1 MRAQFPTISRVL
13 VILPLVAVG
22 LIAASVV
29 FYIRLDTIVH
39 SDLYRFGLQFSSE
52 WAENYWANSWLILGS
67 LAAAATFELFSSIYM
82 IVSYASKTAPNRL
95 TFMLFLVISACISI
109 VSVVLFNRL
118 DTLVNG
124 SLYQFGLQFNEEW
137 GIPYWVNGRLFMGL
151 IGVSLIVDC
160 ASVIFTVRVWPI
172 TNIRRERLIA
182 WLLLPAGTAILL
194 LALTYGSAISAFVGL
209 GFILWSVVILY
220 AGSKRYVEESMLAT
234 FIFPP
239 LANLDRL
246 LEALDCK
253 GKAFFLP
260 PEFLS
265 DFESC
270 RAYIGVQKNSSPP
283 KPENIRGNENGV
295 LLKESPGVILE
306 PPGADLT
313 KLLESRLGTRL
324 TRVDLRF
331 LQGQLPKVFV
341 ESLQLAKSL
350 EIAVD
355 KSMVQVTID
364 GFILKDMY
372 EKIRSLTHVYN
383 QVGSPVASAIGCA
396 LAKSSGKLVTIEK
409 EATSRGGRSLNI
421 EYRIWR
427 SPPGAK

>member
-1 MRAQFPTISRVL
+1 MRAQIPLVSRVL
-13 VILPLVAVG
+13 VILPLIAVG

-39 SDLYRFGLQFSSE
+39 SDLYRFELEFSSE
-52 WAENYWANSWLILGS
+52 WAENYWATSWLVLGS

-82 IVSYASKTAPNRL
+82 LVSYGAKTTPNRS
-95 TFMLFLVISACISI
+95 TVALFLLTSACTSI
-109 VSVVLFNRL
+109 ISVVLFTRL
-118 DTLVNG
+118 DTLVNVT
-124 SLYQFGLQFNEEW
+124 LYQFGLQFSEEW
-137 GIPYWVNGRLFMGL
+137 ATPYWVNGRLFMGL
-151 IGVSLIVDC
+151 IGVSVLVDC
-160 ASVIFTVRVWPI
+160 ASLMYTVRVWPI
-172 TNIRRERLIA
+172 MKIRRERLIA
-182 WLLLPAGTAILL
+182 WLLLPTGTAVLL
-194 LALTYGSAISAFVGL
+194 LALTYESAISAFVGL
-209 GFILWSVVILY
+209 GFILWSMVLLY
-220 AGSKRYVEESMLAT
+220 AGSKRYVEESMLT
-234 FIFPP
+234 TLIFPP
-239 LANLDRL
+239 LADLDKL

-270 RAYIGVQKNSSPP
+270 RAYISVQKNSIPP
-283 KPENIRGNENGV
+283 KPENIRGNENGI
-295 LLKESPGVILE
+295 LLKEPPGVILE

-313 KLLESRLGTRL
+313 MLLESRLGTRL

-341 ESLQLAKSL
+341 ENLQLAKSL
-350 EIAVD
+350 EIAVE
-355 KSMVQVTID
+355 KGMVQVTID
-364 GFILKDMY
+364 DFTLKDMY

-396 LAKSSGKLVTIEK
+396 LAKSSGKLVSIEN
-409 EATSRGGRSLNI
+409 EVMSRGGRSLTI

-427 SPPGAK
+427 SLPGAK